1 MICEFL
7 KPHNCVLLMYYY
19 FHPTEESEIQHQL
32 ADINRRYNALDIK
45 IDDRDD
51 ELDTALALADR
62 TKPVDDLLD
71 WVTTTEMQMA
81 QAPPMP
87 GLSPL
92 EEMEKELE
100 TIMVRLLIL
109 GFSDFKLRFQMY
121 SLI

>member
-1 MICEFL
+1 M
-7 KPHNCVLLMYYY
+7 
-19 FHPTEESEIQHQL
+19 
-32 ADINRRYNALDIK
+32 LDIK

-81 QAPPMP
+81 HAPPMP

-92 EEMEKELE
+92 EEMEEELQ
-100 TIMVRLLIL
+100 TIMVRWTL
-109 GFSDFKLRFQMY
+109 D
-121 SLI
+121 